1 MEKEGKD
8 FIKRRLN
15 QELHNI
21 EKQKDADLISKEQA
35 EKESKKDI
43 VEKSKDKS
51 ILPKEDE

>member
-1 MEKEGKD
+1 MEKEGKN

-43 VEKSKDKS
+43 VGKSKDKS